1 MKFDNEYMNKKNGSE
16 GSDDEG
22 EYDTQGKLVAS
33 DTTKKKHRT
42 IKDVIE
48 IVLAWK
54 RFKKGVKNKKGKFV
68 KFTPQEAAEVLGIS
82 YKTLY
87 DYMFFLK

>member
-1 MKFDNEYMNKKNGSE
+1 MRKRELGELSEEEEQEEKEEPKKNE
-16 GSDDEG
+16 
-22 EYDTQGKLVAS
+22 KK
-33 DTTKKKHRT
+33 KKKHRT

-54 RFKKGVKNKKGKFV
+54 RFKKGIQNSEGKIV
-68 KFTPQEAAEVLGIS
+68 KFTPQEAAEILGVS